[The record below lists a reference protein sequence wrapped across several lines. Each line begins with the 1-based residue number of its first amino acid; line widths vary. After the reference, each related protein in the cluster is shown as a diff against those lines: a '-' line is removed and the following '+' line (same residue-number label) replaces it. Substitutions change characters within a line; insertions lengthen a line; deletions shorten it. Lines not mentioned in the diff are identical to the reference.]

1 VFFLKACRIFWAFD
15 NNYLDLY
22 NNYPGV
28 GINGPTFQSPG
39 ITGYG
44 TCLYLNASASQS
56 MTVSS
61 PPFLNMAQTSFSLL
75 AWVKATSFHNVFVS
89 GTYTDNAIFG
99 QNQANTLDR
108 SLHIIVRNQVIYLG
122 FWYDD
127 IVGNKTLYPGNWYH
141 VWIFRFLL

>member
-1 VFFLKACRIFWAFD
+1 
-15 NNYLDLY
+15 LY

-28 GINGPTFQSPG
+28 GINNPTFVNPG

-44 TCLYLNASASQS
+44 ACLYLNASASQS
-56 MTVSS
+56 MTVYS

-75 AWVKATSFHNVFVS
+75 AWVKATSFHNEFIS

-122 FWYDD
+122 FWSDD
-127 IVGNKTLYPGNWYH
+127 IQGNKTLYPGNWYH